1 MDKKRLPRS
10 VGNGSRRRTED
21 GPGVRIRGRPVQV
34 RRAFTIIELFVAVSI
49 IGFIAALTL
58 SAVVKV
64 RESAR
69 SAQCIA
75 NMKQMGIALHSYAS
89 IHEMFPPSEI
99 LVPGGNYTVMEYSTH
114 LSLLPFLDNAVL
126 YNALNMGFCM
136 YDRPGT
142 PVIENR
148 TVRNAHLSVFV
159 CPSDDRPD
167 LSNSY
172 RFNRGRRILRGGRQ
186 YTEGPFCIAR
196 IPRLAFFSDG
206 LANSAVM
213 SERLSGTFDESA
225 PASIRNTKTVSTRG
239 KTAELD
245 EDYIPR
251 CLAEPA
257 AGWNV
262 YSGRYWL
269 YYNLFYTNYNHNGL
283 PNDPRGS
290 CGSYSGL
297 QPPRSNHPQS
307 VNVLFGDGHAV
318 TVGNSI
324 AQAVWTSLGSPDS
337 GD

>member
-1 MDKKRLPRS
+1 MDMKRFPRLVDNIS
-10 VGNGSRRRTED
+10 DRRSED
-21 GPGVRIRGRPVQV
+21 GRGVRIREPLVQV
-34 RRAFTIIELFVAVSI
+34 RRAFTMIELFVVVAILGIV
-49 IGFIAALTL
+49 AALTL
-58 SAVVKV
+58 QAVASA
-64 RESAR
+64 REAAR

-75 NMKQMGIALHSYAS
+75 NMRQMGIALHSYAS

-99 LVPGGNYTVMEYSTH
+99 LVPGTNYTVMEYSTH

-126 YNALNMGFCM
+126 YNAMNMKFCM

-196 IPRLAFFSDG
+196 IPRLTFFSDG
-206 LANSAVM
+206 LANTAVM

-225 PASIRNTKTVSTRG
+225 PASIRNTKTVSTLGR
-239 KTAELD
+239 TAELD

-251 CLAEPA
+251 CLAETEA
-257 AGWNV
+257 WWNV

-269 YYNLFYTNYNHNGL
+269 YYGLFYTNYNHNGV

-297 QPPRSNHPQS
+297 QPPRSNHAQS

-318 TVGNSI
+318 TVRNSI
-324 AQAVWTSLGSPDS
+324 AQAVWASLGSPDS